1 MLRIPALILLLVL
14 ALAVPGSAFAQNA
27 GDDQY
32 QDPFGDAPAQSDDG
46 GLSDTPPGG
55 GSGGSGNSGGSGG
68 EAGSSGAV
76 PPPAPAPEGAPST
89 EAAPTDALPN
99 TGSDARLLAL
109 LGLSMLMIG
118 VGLRLRTIHP
128 DAY

>member
-1 MLRIPALILLLVL
+1 MLRVPALILLLVL

-32 QDPFGDAPAQSDDG
+32 QDPFGDAPAQSDDDG
-46 GLSDTPPGG
+46 GLSETPPGG
-55 GSGGSGNSGGSGG
+55 GGSGGG
-68 EAGSSGAV
+68 EAGTSGDV
-76 PPPAPAPEGAPST
+76 PAPAPAPEAAPPTAAAAPSS
-89 EAAPTDALPN
+89 ALPN

-109 LGLSMLMIG
+109 LGLSMLMVG